1 MFGVSVNF
9 LQFTRREGAEM
20 DIKKFQLFV
29 DVAETNNFTKSGERM
44 GYTQSGVSHILK
56 SLETE
61 MGFPLFMRNKHGVT
75 LTKNAED
82 ILPLVRA
89 LLSRYEIL
97 EQTINDLNGL
107 EKGRLV
113 IASFSS
119 ISVNWMPPIIHRF
132 QQLYPGIE
140 ISLMEGGADDIVRW
154 LNDDIADFGFV
165 SHRNMESLEWIS
177 LCEDPLV
184 AVLPRDY
191 PPLPSG
197 RFPIQ
202 DFEGKCFIISAM
214 GTDYDIHHALETSGV
229 KPDMRFS
236 ATDDHT
242 IIAMVANKL
251 GVSILPRLMLQ
262 NFDNHVSSYPL
273 EPYYSRDLGIA
284 VKSKANMPPAAIKF
298 LEITKQILPELMAK

>member
-1 MFGVSVNF
+1 
-9 LQFTRREGAEM
+9 M
-20 DIKKFQLFV
+20 DIKKFQLFA
-29 DVAETNNFTKSGERM
+29 DVAETQNFTRSGERM

-61 MGFPLFMRNKHGVT
+61 MGFPLFIRSKQGVR
-75 LTKNAED
+75 LTKNAETV
-82 ILPLVRA
+82 LPLVRS

-97 EQTINDLNGL
+97 EQTVNDLNGL
-107 EKGRLV
+107 ETGKLV
-113 IASFSS
+113 IATYSS

-132 QQLYPGIE
+132 QEVYPGID
-140 ISLMEGGADDIVRW
+140 ISLMEGGADDIVGW

-184 AVLPRDY
+184 AVLPKDY
-191 PPLPSG
+191 PPPASG
-197 RFPIQ
+197 LFPIRE
-202 DFEGKCFIISAM
+202 FEGKCFIISAM
-214 GTDYDIHHALETSGV
+214 GTDYDIHYALEASGV

-251 GVSILPRLMLQ
+251 GVSILPQLMLSNYEDQ
-262 NFDNHVSSYPL
+262 VSSYLL
-273 EPYYSRDLGIA
+273 EPYFSRDLGIA
-284 VKSKANMPPAAIKF
+284 VKSRASMSPAAAKF
-298 LEITKQILPELMAK
+298 LEITKQILPELS

>member
-1 MFGVSVNF
+1 
-9 LQFTRREGAEM
+9 M

-29 DVAETNNFTKSGERM
+29 DVAETKNFTRSGERM

-61 MGFPLFMRNKHGVT
+61 MGFPLFIRNKQGVR
-75 LTKNAED
+75 LTKNAEL
-82 ILPLVRA
+82 ILPLVRS

-97 EQTINDLNGL
+97 EQTVNDLNGL
-107 EKGRLV
+107 ETGKLA
-113 IASFSS
+113 IATYSS

-132 QQLYPGIE
+132 QESYPGID
-140 ISLMEGGADDIVRW
+140 ISLMEGGADDIIRW
-154 LNDDIADFGFV
+154 INDDIADFGFV

-184 AVLPRDY
+184 AVLPKDH
-191 PPLPSG
+191 PAPPSG
-197 RFPIQ
+197 VFSIKE
-202 DFEGKCFIISAM
+202 FEGKSFIISAI
-214 GTDYDIHHALETSGV
+214 GTDYDIHYALEASGV

-251 GVSILPRLMLQ
+251 GVSILPKLMLYH
-262 NFDNHVSSYPL
+262 FDDRVSSYLL

-284 VKSKANMPPAAIKF
+284 VKSKANMSPAAVKF
-298 LEITKQILPELMAK
+298 LETTKQILPELILS

>member
-1 MFGVSVNF
+1 
-9 LQFTRREGAEM
+9 M

-29 DVAETNNFTKSGERM
+29 DVAETKNFTRSGERM

-61 MGFPLFMRNKHGVT
+61 MGFPLFIRNKQGVR
-75 LTKNAED
+75 LTENAEM

-97 EQTINDLNGL
+97 EQTVNDLNGL
-107 EKGRLV
+107 ETGRLV
-113 IASFSS
+113 IATYSS

-132 QQLYPGIE
+132 QEVYPKID
-140 ISLMEGGADDIVRW
+140 ISLMEGGADDIIRW

-184 AVLPRDY
+184 AVLPKDY
-191 PPLPSG
+191 PCPASET
-197 RFPIQ
+197 FPIKE
-202 DFEGKCFIISAM
+202 FEGKCFIISAI
-214 GTDYDIHHALETSGV
+214 GTDYDIHYALESSGV

-251 GVSILPRLMLQ
+251 GVSILPKLMIHNYENL
-262 NFDNHVSSYPL
+262 VSSYL
-273 EPYYSRDLGIA
+273 LDPYFSRDLGIA
-284 VKSKANMPPAAIKF
+284 VKSRANMSPAAEKF
-298 LEITKQILPELMAK
+298 LEITKQVLPELS

>member
-1 MFGVSVNF
+1 
-9 LQFTRREGAEM
+9 M
-20 DIKKFQLFV
+20 DIKKLQLFV

-61 MGFPLFMRNKHGVT
+61 IGFPLFVRNKQGVR
-75 LTKNAED
+75 LTKSAEI

-89 LLSRYEIL
+89 LLTRYEVL
-97 EQTINDLNGL
+97 EQTISDLNGL
-107 EKGRLV
+107 ESGKLA
-113 IASFSS
+113 IATYSS
-119 ISVNWMPPIIHRF
+119 ISVNWMPPIIRRF
-132 QQLYPGIE
+132 QEIYPGID
-140 ISLMEGGADDIVRW
+140 ISLMEGGADDILGW

-184 AVLPRDY
+184 AVLPLDY
-191 PPLPSG
+191 PAPVSG
-197 RFPIQ
+197 MFPIG
-202 DFEGKCFIISAM
+202 DFEGKSFIISAM
-214 GTDYDIHHALETSGV
+214 GTDYDIHNALETSGV
-229 KPDMRFS
+229 RPDMRFS

-251 GVSILPRLMLQ
+251 GISILPQLMLRNYGGQ
-262 NFDNHVSSYPL
+262 VSSYLL

-284 VKSKANMPPAAIKF
+284 VKSRANMSPAAVKF
-298 LEITKQILPELMAK
+298 LEITRQVLPGLMGS

>member
-1 MFGVSVNF
+1 
-9 LQFTRREGAEM
+9 M

-61 MGFPLFMRNKHGVT
+61 MGFSLFIRNKQGVR
-75 LTKNAED
+75 LTKNAE
-82 ILPLVRA
+82 ILLPLVRSM
-89 LLSRYEIL
+89 LSKYETL

-107 EKGRLV
+107 ETGRLV
-113 IASFSS
+113 IATYSS

-132 QQLYPGIE
+132 QKVYPGID
-140 ISLMEGGADDIVRW
+140 INLMEGGADDIVEW
-154 LNDDIADFGFV
+154 LNEDIADFAFV
-165 SHRNMESLEWIS
+165 SHRNMESMEWIPF
-177 LCEDPLV
+177 CEDPLV
-184 AVLPRDY
+184 AVLPKDY
-191 PPLPSG
+191 PPPESG
-197 RFPIQ
+197 VFPIK

-251 GVSILPRLMLQ
+251 GVSILPRLMLYH
-262 NFDNHVSSYPL
+262 FDEHVSSYLL

-284 VKSKANMPPAAIKF
+284 VKSKAGMSPAAVKF
-298 LEITKQILPELMAK
+298 LEITKQILPELLLKL

>member
-1 MFGVSVNF
+1 
-9 LQFTRREGAEM
+9 
-20 DIKKFQLFV
+20 
-29 DVAETNNFTKSGERM
+29 M

-61 MGFPLFMRNKHGVT
+61 MGFPLFIRSKQGVR
-75 LTKNAED
+75 LTKNAETV
-82 ILPLVRA
+82 LPLVRS

-97 EQTINDLNGL
+97 EQTVNDLNGL
-107 EKGRLV
+107 ETGKLV
-113 IASFSS
+113 IATYSS

-132 QQLYPGIE
+132 QEVYPGID
-140 ISLMEGGADDIVRW
+140 ISLMEGGADDIVGW

-184 AVLPRDY
+184 AVLPKDY
-191 PPLPSG
+191 PPPASG
-197 RFPIQ
+197 VFPIRE
-202 DFEGKCFIISAM
+202 FEGKCFIISAM
-214 GTDYDIHHALETSGV
+214 GTDYDIHYALEASGV

-251 GVSILPRLMLQ
+251 GVSILPQLMLSNYEDQ
-262 NFDNHVSSYPL
+262 VSSYLL
-273 EPYYSRDLGIA
+273 EPYFSRDLGIA
-284 VKSKANMPPAAIKF
+284 VKSRASMSPAAAKF
-298 LEITKQILPELMAK
+298 LEITKQILPELS